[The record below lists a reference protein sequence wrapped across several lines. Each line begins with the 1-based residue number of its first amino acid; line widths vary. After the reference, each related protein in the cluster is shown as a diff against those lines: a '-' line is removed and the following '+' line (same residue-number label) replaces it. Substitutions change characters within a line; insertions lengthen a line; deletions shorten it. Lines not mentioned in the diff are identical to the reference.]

1 MQASRQV
8 GSQDL
13 YLKTSEGAAFAARPV
28 PRSKTIN
35 NEITTHLKAPLRHN
49 IHIYSSL
56 RSPSPVLNAPNY
68 FNSVRKTESE
78 RKREREG
85 RGHSHKT
92 ISPPSSPSNDF
103 FFSWQFCYISQ
114 RSGRKKKGKCN
125 QLFMHYF
132 STIQYAW
139 WGRGGCWRAEAPP
152 PLCLIH
158 LKQWQWPGV
167 TIW

>member
-1 MQASRQV
+1 MQASRLV

-35 NEITTHLKAPLRHN
+35 NEITTHLKAPPRHN

-78 RKREREG
+78 RKRESEREG
-85 RGHSHKT
+85 GGVIHIKQSLPRPH
-92 ISPPSSPSNDF
+92 PPMTSFLVDNSATLASAAAEK
-103 FFSWQFCYISQ
+103 
-114 RSGRKKKGKCN
+114 KKKGKM
-125 QLFMHYF
+125 QPIIYALF
-132 STIQYAW
+132 
-139 WGRGGCWRAEAPP
+139 
-152 PLCLIH
+152 
-158 LKQWQWPGV
+158 
-167 TIW
+167 

>member
-85 RGHSHKT
+85 GVIHIKQSLPRPH
-92 ISPPSSPSNDF
+92 PPMTS

-114 RSGRKKKGKCN
+114 RSGRKKKKRENATNYLCIILAPSSMLYG
-125 QLFMHYF
+125 
-132 STIQYAW
+132 
-139 WGRGGCWRAEAPP
+139 GRGGCWRAEPP
-152 PLCLIH
+152 PVSH
-158 LKQWQWPGV
+158 
-167 TIW
+167 TS